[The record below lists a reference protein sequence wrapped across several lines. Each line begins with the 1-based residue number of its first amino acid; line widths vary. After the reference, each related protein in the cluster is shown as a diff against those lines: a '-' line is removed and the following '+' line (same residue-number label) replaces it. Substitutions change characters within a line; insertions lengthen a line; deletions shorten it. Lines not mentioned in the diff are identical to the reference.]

1 MVCRALRAKRLL
13 LYSIRRRRRSVNL
26 FCGEKN
32 AVQFFTTA
40 ANVLMLMAFAVP
52 GFLFV
57 KTKSLSERHIPPFSK
72 LLLYACQPCLQL
84 YAFQTAEC
92 TPELLRN
99 MGLFFLFC
107 TGVQLLMILAMSLCL
122 RLKLRDACRRVC
134 AASGVFGNVGFLGIP
149 LLQALLPAE
158 NVPSAIALAAAFS
171 LSMNLIAWT
180 GGLFLITGER
190 KHIRARALL
199 LNPSMLSFYV
209 AFPLFL
215 LGIRLP
221 AMALDGVTLMGR
233 MCTPLCMLILG
244 MRLACTPFR
253 QIVTDRFAW
262 LACAGKLILMPLSAF
277 AAVAF
282 LPLPAYF
289 RATLFLL
296 SCCPTAS
303 AVQSLSEIYL
313 PEDAIRAKRTAADAI
328 LLSNLLCILTIPLL
342 CTLLQV

>member
-1 MVCRALRAKRLL
+1 MNRIIGFVQHSFYTLYAGPPGLSTL
-13 LYSIRRRRRSVNL
+13 LY
-26 FCGEKN
+26 GEN
-32 AVQFFTTA
+32 TVQFLTTA
-40 ANVLMLMAFAVP
+40 ANVLVLMAFAVP

-57 KTKSLSERHIPPFSK
+57 KTKSLSSAHIPPFSK

-84 YAFQTAEC
+84 YAFQTADC
-92 TPELLRN
+92 TPELLGN
-99 MGLFFLFC
+99 MGLFFLVC
-107 TGVQLLMILAMSLCL
+107 TVVQLLMMLVMALFL
-122 RLKLRDACRRVC
+122 RLRPKDACRRVC

-149 LLQALLPAE
+149 LLEALLPEETVA
-158 NVPSAIALAAAFS
+158 SAIALAAAFS

-180 GGLFLITGER
+180 GGLFLLTGER

-215 LGIRLP
+215 FGIRLP
-221 AMALDGVTLMGR
+221 AIALDSVTLMGR

-253 QIVTDRFAW
+253 QIVTDRYAW
-262 LACAGKLILMPLSAF
+262 CACAGKLIVMPLFAF
-277 AAVAF
+277 ASVAF
-282 LPLPAYF
+282 LPLPYYF

-296 SCCPTAS
+296 CCCPTAS
-303 AVQSLSEIYL
+303 AVQSLSEISL
-313 PEDAIRAKRTAADAI
+313 PEGEVSAKRTAADAI

-342 CTLLQV
+342 CSLLQG